1 MSPIIP
7 TPKCECPSWT
17 NTSSPIL
24 VAPPPV
30 THSTLQ
36 VYIQDILRHKC
47 THLDHKLKPPH
58 SLVSSGVIP
67 FGASLPPTA
76 SVGLVTNISFSFQ
89 LCLVTVYHG
98 MFQMWWLNSG
108 FLILEHV
115 LSRRCSYE
123 AEKRRGGVQRAHAEF
138 WVSLQTGKVGVV
150 WAYASVFRVKEN
162 IRHETI
168 HELFSSDTCI
178 CSSFPSL
185 PTKYSPLCCSL
196 STYAG
201 FTSYRCRCRSHILPA
216 PPYSARAFD
225 QVSLPSSS
233 TVGLSPRRIVSPICV
248 RGISDIKMTTGC
260 FALASNS
267 PDMAPSK
274 LSTFSLILPRQAG
287 TRGRCLKTGF
297 WTRARTLWRASC
309 LLIRAGRTRPG
320 QEFRKPPPT
329 SS

>member
-1 MSPIIP
+1 
-7 TPKCECPSWT
+7 
-17 NTSSPIL
+17 
-24 VAPPPV
+24 
-30 THSTLQ
+30 
-36 VYIQDILRHKC
+36 
-47 THLDHKLKPPH
+47 
-58 SLVSSGVIP
+58 
-67 FGASLPPTA
+67 
-76 SVGLVTNISFSFQ
+76 
-89 LCLVTVYHG
+89 

-115 LSRRCSYE
+115 LSRRRSYE
-123 AEKRRGGVQRAHAEF
+123 AEKRRGGVQRAHAEL
-138 WVSLQTGKVGVV
+138 WVSLQTGKVGVD

-168 HELFSSDTCI
+168 HELFSSNTCI

-185 PTKYSPLCCSL
+185 PTNLLQPIHIRMVHFIPMSMPLPYLASPAVQRPCFRPGLAPLLKHGRPQPKTHCV
-196 STYAG
+196 AHM
-201 FTSYRCRCRSHILPA
+201 RSGYLGHK
-216 PPYSARAFD
+216 D
-225 QVSLPSSS
+225 
-233 TVGLSPRRIVSPICV
+233 
-248 RGISDIKMTTGC
+248 DKTGC

-287 TRGRCLKTGF
+287 TRGRCPKTGF